1 VVDFVEVVILCCE
14 PKDGDVR
21 VAGPSRVAGAGNG
34 SGGLEWREE
43 GTTEEAN
50 LLAGNDDA
58 GAGA

>member
-1 VVDFVEVVILCCE
+1 
-14 PKDGDVR
+14 
-21 VAGPSRVAGAGNG
+21 VAGAGNG